1 MPAGVGRRFDTS
13 EVYKIGLLTGGPTH
27 TNHFLWMEMLAKED
41 RATANLLANRLG
53 RPPFAPRAALESVD
67 SLHYLNSS
75 TGGEGGWEASA
86 PRLQNT
92 LTAHHKLA
100 TCETV
105 RSWGS
110 DSSVGEQLKR
120 SCSLPALERSLS
132 MGSAHSSPMLQRA
145 GRSGILL
152 SPPRTA
158 RSSSLGS
165 SSPSLRSLHRASG
178 SLPPLESPSARRPSR
193 S

>member
-67 SLHYLNSS
+67 SLHYLSSS

-110 DSSVGEQLKR
+110 
-120 SCSLPALERSLS
+120 AN
-132 MGSAHSSPMLQRA
+132 SSPMLQRA

-178 SLPPLESPSARRPSR
+178 PLPPLESPSARRPSR